1 MEWQS
6 IDHNQSQISITPAST
21 GMNPVIHQGTGKT
34 LPYRYYAIPVF
45 ILLLLGLA
53 DTGYLIYSHYR
64 NYTDI
69 SFSSFCA
76 LTKAINCDTV
86 SQSPWSILLGL
97 PLAIWGLFS
106 YLLYLIIFLAASRRT
121 KGSESL
127 WHLLFLLGLL
137 YSIAS
142 IYLGYVSA
150 TKVKA
155 YCLLCLASY
164 GISFSLCYYAWII
177 RRRFC
182 ADSFWRGVKQGTNYL
197 LNSWTLTGSILCL
210 VATLFFLKA
219 NLPRYWEYTLPPPS
233 KTAAQGLTAEGNPWI
248 GAEDGEITIHEYMD
262 YLCFQCRK
270 MHLFLRRLIAEH
282 PGKIKL
288 IHHHY
293 PMDHEFNPIVVPEP
307 FHAGAGKMAMIAIY
321 AASKGKFWEM
331 NDELYTIAQ
340 GKESF
345 DTRTLGEKTDFTAG
359 ELAAA
364 SQHPQIREVLLYDIR
379 QGMKLGITGTPS
391 YVIDGKVY
399 EGSMPGE
406 ILQKI
411 MK

>member
-1 MEWQS
+1 M
-6 IDHNQSQISITPAST
+6 NST
-21 GMNPVIHQGTGKT
+21 ILQGNGKP

-106 YLLYLIIFLAASRRT
+106 YLLYSIIFLAASRQT
-121 KGSESL
+121 KGSETL
-127 WHLLFLLGLL
+127 WHLLFLLGLV
-137 YSIAS
+137 YTAAS
-142 IYLGYVSA
+142 IWFGYVSA

-164 GISFSLCYYAWII
+164 GINFALCFYAWFI

-182 ADSFWRGVKQGTNYL
+182 ADPFLHGVKKGMSHL
-197 LNSWTLTGSILCL
+197 LNSWFLTGTILCL
-210 VATLFFLKA
+210 VAILLFLKA
-219 NLPRYWEYTLPPPS
+219 NLPRYWEYTLPPLS
-233 KTAAQGLTAEGNPWI
+233 TTVTQGLTAEGNPWI
-248 GAEDGEITIHEYMD
+248 GAEDGEITIHEYAD
-262 YLCFQCRK
+262 YQCFQCSK
-270 MHLFLRRLIAEH
+270 MHLLLRRLIAEH

-293 PMDHEFNPIVVPEP
+293 PMDHEFNNIVVPVP
-307 FHAGAGKMAMIAIY
+307 FHVGSGKMAMIAIY

-331 NDELYTIAQ
+331 NDALYQ
-340 GKESF
+340 MGRDKKPF
-345 DTRTLGEKTDFTAG
+345 NTRTLAEKTGFSGG

-364 SQHPQIREVLLYDIR
+364 TRHPQIREFLAYDIR
-379 QGMKLGITGTPS
+379 QGMKLRITGTPS
-391 YVIDGKVY
+391 YVVDGKVY
-399 EGSMPGE
+399 AGSIPSE
-406 ILQKI
+406 ILRKI
-411 MK
+411 MQ

>member
-1 MEWQS
+1 M
-6 IDHNQSQISITPAST
+6 NST
-21 GMNPVIHQGTGKT
+21 IRQGNGKP

-97 PLAIWGLFS
+97 PLAIWGFFS
-106 YLLYLIIFLAASRRT
+106 YLLFFIIFIAASRRT
-121 KGSESL
+121 KGSDSL
-127 WHLLFLLGLL
+127 WHLLFLLGLV
-137 YSIAS
+137 YTIAS
-142 IYLGYVSA
+142 IWFGYVSA

-164 GISFSLCYYAWII
+164 GISFSLCFYAWII

-182 ADSFWRGVKQGTNYL
+182 ADPFLRGVKKGVGHL
-197 LNSWTLTGSILCL
+197 LNSWFLTGTILCL
-210 VATLFFLKA
+210 VAILLFLKA

-233 KTAAQGLTAEGNPWI
+233 TAVAHGLTAEGNPWI
-248 GAEDGEITIHEYMD
+248 GAEDGEITIHEYAD

-270 MHLFLRRLIAEH
+270 MHLFLRGLIAEH

-293 PMDHEFNPIVVPEP
+293 PMDHEFNTIVVPEP
-307 FHAGAGKMAMIAIY
+307 FHVGAGKMAMIAIY

-331 NDELYTIAQ
+331 NDALYAIAQ
-340 GKESF
+340 EKESF
-345 DTRTLGEKTDFTAG
+345 DTRTLGAQTGFSAG

-379 QGMKLGITGTPS
+379 QGMKLGITGTPT

-399 EGSMPGE
+399 AGSIPSE
-406 ILQKI
+406 ILGKI
-411 MK
+411 MQ